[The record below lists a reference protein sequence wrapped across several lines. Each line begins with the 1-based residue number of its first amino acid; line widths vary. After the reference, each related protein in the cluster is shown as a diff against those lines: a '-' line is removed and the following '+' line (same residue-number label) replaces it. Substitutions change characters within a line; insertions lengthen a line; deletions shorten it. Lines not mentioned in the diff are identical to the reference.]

1 MSDRPLG
8 FPGACD
14 THMHFYS
21 STHPTS
27 PKATLFPPDATV
39 DDYRTLQDQLG
50 LERVVVVQ
58 PTTYGLDNRCQL
70 EGMAAF
76 GDAARGVMVVDSST
90 PAIELERLSALGV
103 VGARFHMLPGG
114 AVGWTE
120 LAPTAAAIA
129 DHGWH
134 IQLQLDG
141 NELDRRFE
149 QLTALPTPLVV
160 DHIGR
165 FMPPTATL
173 DAAPVRALC
182 SLLDAG
188 RTWVKLSAPYES
200 TAATPPTH
208 PEVLPLVDHLV
219 RHWPERL
226 VWASNWPHP
235 GQARPLTP
243 GDLADLA
250 ERWLP
255 TPDLRRRVL
264 VDNAAALYGFDAGPT
279 SPAPATP
286 EESR

>member
-1 MSDRPLG
+1 MNDRPLG

-21 STHPTS
+21 SAHPTS
-27 PKATLFPPDATV
+27 PQATLFPPDATV
-39 DDYRTLQDQLG
+39 ADYRTLQDELG

-58 PTTYGLDNRCQL
+58 PTTYGMDNRCQL
-70 EGMAAF
+70 EGMAPF
-76 GDAARGVMVVDSST
+76 GHSARGVMVVDSST
-90 PAIELERLSALGV
+90 PTAELERLSALGV

-114 AVGWTE
+114 AVGWDE
-120 LAPTAAAIA
+120 LTPTAAAIA

-141 NELDRRFE
+141 NELDHRFD
-149 QLTALPTPLVV
+149 QLAALPTPLVV

-165 FMPPTATL
+165 FMPPTTTL
-173 DAAPVRALC
+173 DAPSVRALC
-182 SLLDAG
+182 SLLDNG

-226 VWASNWPHP
+226 LWASNWPHP
-235 GQARPLTP
+235 GQADPLTP
-243 GDLADLA
+243 GDLVDLA

-255 TPDLRRRVL
+255 TADLRRRVL
-264 VDNAAALYGFDAGPT
+264 VDNAAALYGFPAGSE
-279 SPAPATP
+279 SPAAAIS